1 MMWVFGYGSLMW
13 DRWEVARGCTRRSLA
28 AVCGYRRMFN
38 KASVKNWGTKT
49 SPCPTLNLAAV
60 HGTTCRGM
68 AFEFSDNRTN
78 KILAYL
84 KDREGKG
91 FTLREMP
98 VRLESGD
105 EVSAFVPMYE
115 GPNVINDKTVAE
127 VASLVTIAAGTEG
140 SCIAYVTGIAEKLAE
155 LGIDDP
161 AVSEL
166 LRAVKDHAQRAA
178 QPGSAPDSPQAARR

>member
-1 MMWVFGYGSLMW
+1 MWVFGYGSLMW
-13 DRWEVARGCTRRSLA
+13 DEWEAARGCTRRSLA
-28 AVCGYRRMFN
+28 ALWGYRRMFN

-49 SPCPTLNLAAV
+49 SPCPTLNVAAA
-60 HGTTCRGM
+60 HGATCQGI
-68 AFEFSDNRTN
+68 AFEFPDNRTFE
-78 KILAYL
+78 ILDYL

-91 FTLREMP
+91 FALRAMP

-105 EVSAFVPMYE
+105 EVFAFVPVYE

-127 VASLVTIAAGTEG
+127 VASLVTVAAGTEG
-140 SCIAYVTGIAEKLAE
+140 TCIAYVRRIAEKLAE

-166 LRAVKDHAQRAA
+166 WRGVKD
-178 QPGSAPDSPQAARR
+178 QA